1 MCVNERDTGITV
13 KMQGAEL
20 VKLDESKCLGSTIV
34 DNVQLTKE
42 EESSCRVEWVEKS
55 VGVICE

>member
-1 MCVNERDTGITV
+1 MRGTGITV

-42 EESSCRVEWVEKS
+42 EESSCRVEWLETS